1 MTVVDEYLRDISLKI
16 DLIQKNIQKEDI
28 DGIFTEDLLEIQVY
42 IQCLLKLC
50 KHKDKTE
57 SSYNNIIVKSFYL
70 LLSKLNENELKTLYG
85 FENLGITFQEFME
98 KVHNNGFSDLEIKV
112 LIKDLLKTY

>member
-1 MTVVDEYLRDISLKI
+1 MTVVDEYLRDISVKV

-28 DGIFTEDLLEIQVY
+28 DGIFTEDLLEIQAY

-50 KHKDKTE
+50 RHKNNIE
-57 SSYNNIIVKSFYL
+57 NSYNNIIVKSFYL

-85 FENLGITFQEFME
+85 FENLGVSFPEFME
-98 KVHNNGFSDLEIKV
+98 KVKNNEFTDLEIKV